1 MNARIHLVEHN
12 QSSDFPG
19 GRELRPA
26 EIARPVREQKV
37 KQSCYGCSPLLCLFS
52 AGCSSSDHNF
62 EQLPCLIGEALAD
75 DCPTLRTKDDEAPI
89 LLRAC
94 KLLKVMMSMSTTGLD
109 SVLESQPASGFARV
123 KTILLEPLLI
133 AAVAA
138 FWMVALPFVA
148 MSLVCMK
155 VGDALTAMEAGSPAR
170 SNPLFLRGSRA
181 PEGTL
186 IVSSRSPAR
195 TGHV

>member
-1 MNARIHLVEHN
+1 
-12 QSSDFPG
+12 
-19 GRELRPA
+19 
-26 EIARPVREQKV
+26 
-37 KQSCYGCSPLLCLFS
+37 
-52 AGCSSSDHNF
+52 
-62 EQLPCLIGEALAD
+62 
-75 DCPTLRTKDDEAPI
+75 
-89 LLRAC
+89 
-94 KLLKVMMSMSTTGLD
+94 MSTTGLD